1 MLGRQARLQRGPQP
15 QRHVGVLG
23 GVFGRLVDGDAVEGD
38 ARFSGARDVAEVNGL
53 VAQPFLGEVVH
64 AVAAFAGVEHVG
76 NEHGVVVA
84 LDLDAALRE
93 HQPIV
98 FQVLPDFQDALV
110 LEQRLEN
117 FQRVFFLDL
126 IGCEAC
132 VEQAIAAAVLFVCKR
147 HVKGFVGRQRERET
161 AQGRLHRVE
170 AGGLGVDRDHA
181 QLMRS
186 RDPFLQAG
194 KRAHAFVFAA
204 IDFLRA
210 RGFRARGGERDG
222 GESPRRGVCAPSPLV
237 GEGRGGGWEQV
248 ADYPTRRR

>member
-1 MLGRQARLQRGPQP
+1 M
-15 QRHVGVLG
+15 VLWP
-23 GVFGRLVDGDAVEGD
+23 
-38 ARFSGARDVAEVNGL
+38 NH
-53 VAQPFLGEVVH
+53 FLGEVVH

-126 IGCEAC
+126 IGCETC

-147 HVKGFVGRQRERET
+147 HIKSFVGRQRERET

-204 IDFLRA
+204 IDFLLA

-222 GESPRRGVCAPSPLV
+222 GEGAVCFALGARLCLRRRRKQIAGFPDRCATRRG
-237 GEGRGGGWEQV
+237 GR
-248 ADYPTRRR
+248 A